1 VSRRAPQRP
10 QKQPQVD
17 AAPQRRASPTP
28 SRGGR
33 TTAHENSNTLNS
45 LSSATARVPAPPA
58 SSRPSLAETPNTGS
72 SAFAALGLCPP
83 LLRAVAAEGYEIPTP
98 VQSRCIPHV
107 LAGRDVLG
115 CAQTGTGKTAAF
127 VLPIL
132 QNLAAKPK
140 NGRIRTLILAPTR
153 ELAAQISERTS
164 AYGANLG
171 LTNAVIYGGVGQRG
185 QEDALRRKPD
195 ILIATP
201 GRLLD
206 LMEQG
211 YVKLDAVEVFVLDE
225 ADRMLDMGFIHDVK
239 RIVREVPVKRQTLF
253 FSATMPPV
261 IAELSGRI
269 LVDPVRVEV
278 VPQATTAEKIEQTVH
293 HVAKRDKRALLEKV
307 LKESGVDR
315 ALVFTRTKHGANRL
329 VEQLDRA
336 GIRSAA
342 IHGNKSQGAR
352 ERALDGFK
360 NGDIPVLI
368 ATDIAARGIDV
379 DGITHVVN
387 YDLPEVPEQYVHRI
401 GRTARAGAGG
411 RAIAFCDEDERGLLR
426 DIEKI
431 IRQRIPVA
439 EAVALPPSLGP
450 LPGERAERPERGGF
464 DRSRGG
470 GRSGGH
476 HTSSPAAQARP
487 TNERQH
493 VDRARTGSPV
503 ATETTKLP
511 STNSTPQ
518 DARAPRAKRR
528 RRYRGGR
535 LPTGT

>member
-1 VSRRAPQRP
+1 MNSSSPVTRAIPAR
-10 QKQPQVD
+10 
-17 AAPQRRASPTP
+17 AAPNDRPPPKSSSSSLGSSDPEASR
-28 SRGGR
+28 SK
-33 TTAHENSNTLNS
+33 A
-45 LSSATARVPAPPA
+45 
-58 SSRPSLAETPNTGS
+58 
-72 SAFAALGLCPP
+72 SAFAALGRAAPLC
-83 LLRAVAAEGYEIPTP
+83 RAVAAEGYTVPTP
-98 VQSRCIPHV
+98 VQARCIPHV
-107 LAGRDVLG
+107 LEGRDVLG
-115 CAQTGTGKTAAF
+115 CAQTGTGNTAAF

-132 QNLAAKPK
+132 QNLAAQPK
-140 NGRIRTLILAPTR
+140 NGRIRTLVLAPTR

-211 YVKLDAVEVFVLDE
+211 YVKLDGVEVLVLDE
-225 ADRMLDMGFIHDVK
+225 ADRMLDMGFIHDVR
-239 RIVREVPVKRQTLF
+239 RIVREVPAKRQTLF
-253 FSATMPPV
+253 FSATMPPA
-261 IAELSGRI
+261 IAELSQRI
-269 LVDPVRVEV
+269 LIDPVRIEV

-293 HVAKRDKRALLEKV
+293 HVAKRDKRLLLERV
-307 LKESGVDR
+307 LLAPGVDR

-336 GIRSAA
+336 GIRAAA

-352 ERALDGFK
+352 ERALEGFK

-379 DGITHVVN
+379 EGITHVVN

-411 RAIAFCDEDERGLLR
+411 RAIAFCDEDERGLLK
-426 DIEKI
+426 DIEKV

-439 EAVALPPSLGP
+439 EGIALGAGSASP
-450 LPGERAERPERGGF
+450 ERSPERERP
-464 DRSRGG
+464 
-470 GRSGGH
+470 
-476 HTSSPAAQARP
+476 ARP
-487 TNERQH
+487 AELPTAAFS
-493 VDRARTGSPV
+493 AR
-503 ATETTKLP
+503 ETSHPNKVP
-511 STNSTPQ
+511 SSNPPLDQVSQ
-518 DARAPRAKRR
+518 DARAPRARRR

-535 LPTGT
+535 LPTGN

>member
-1 VSRRAPQRP
+1 M
-10 QKQPQVD
+10 
-17 AAPQRRASPTP
+17 
-28 SRGGR
+28 
-33 TTAHENSNTLNS
+33 NSI
-45 LSSATARVPAPPA
+45 SSAPARVPAPPA
-58 SSRPSLAETPNTGS
+58 SSRSSLGDRAPAHS
-72 SAFAALGLCPP
+72 VPSAFAALGLSAP
-83 LLRAVAAEGYEIPTP
+83 LLRAVAAEGYETPTP

-132 QNLAAKPK
+132 QNLAAKPRS
-140 NGRIRTLILAPTR
+140 GRIRTLILAPTR
-153 ELAAQISERTS
+153 ELAAQIGERTA

-171 LTNAVIYGGVGQRG
+171 LTNVVIYGGVGQRG

-211 YVKLDAVEVFVLDE
+211 FVKLDAVEVFVLDE

-239 RIVREVPVKRQTLF
+239 RIVREVPTKRQTLF

-269 LVDPVRVEV
+269 LIDPVRVEV

-387 YDLPEVPEQYVHRI
+387 YDLPNVPEQYVHRI

-411 RAIAFCDEDERGLLR
+411 RAIAFCDEDERGLLK
-426 DIEKI
+426 DIEKV

-439 EAVALPPSLGP
+439 DAVVLPPSLGP
-450 LPGERAERPERGGF
+450 LPGERAERPERSGGF

-470 GRSGGH
+470 GGSRGGH
-476 HTSSPAAQARP
+476 SSQRSAPQ
-487 TNERQH
+487 NNRQSPPSH
-493 VDRARTGSPV
+493 APSNTVDRARTGSPI
-503 ATETTKLP
+503 ATDATKLP

>member
-1 VSRRAPQRP
+1 V
-10 QKQPQVD
+10 
-17 AAPQRRASPTP
+17 
-28 SRGGR
+28 
-33 TTAHENSNTLNS
+33 NS
-45 LSSATARVPAPPA
+45 LSNAAPARAPAPPV
-58 SSRPSLAETPNTGS
+58 SSRPSPRPAT
-72 SAFAALGLCPP
+72 SAFAVLGLSAP
-83 LLRAVAAEGYEIPTP
+83 LLRAVAYEGYEIPTP

-140 NGRIRTLILAPTR
+140 SGRIRTLILAPTR
-153 ELAAQISERTS
+153 ELAAQIGERTS

-211 YVKLDAVEVFVLDE
+211 YVKLDAVEVLVLDE

-239 RIVREVPVKRQTLF
+239 RIVREVPTKRQTLF
-253 FSATMPPV
+253 FSATMPPA

-269 LVDPVRVEV
+269 LIDPVRIEV

-307 LKESGVDR
+307 LKEEGVDR

-329 VEQLDRA
+329 VEQLERA
-336 GIRSAA
+336 GIRAAA

-387 YDLPEVPEQYVHRI
+387 YDLPNVPEQYVHRI

-411 RAIAFCDEDERGLLR
+411 RAIAFCDEDERGLLN
-426 DIEKI
+426 DIEKV

-439 EAVALPPSLGP
+439 ERVALPPSAAPGP
-450 LPGERAERPERGGF
+450 NERSERGG
-464 DRSRGG
+464 DRGRGHSGG
-470 GRSGGH
+470 GGH
-476 HTSSPAAQARP
+476 SSARRYASSPTP
-487 TNERQH
+487 PPIH
-493 VDRARTGSPV
+493 VERARTGSPI
-503 ATETTKLP
+503 ATDTTKLS

-518 DARAPRAKRR
+518 DARPLTAPRARRR

>member
-1 VSRRAPQRP
+1 V
-10 QKQPQVD
+10 
-17 AAPQRRASPTP
+17 
-28 SRGGR
+28 
-33 TTAHENSNTLNS
+33 
-45 LSSATARVPAPPA
+45 
-58 SSRPSLAETPNTGS
+58 
-72 SAFAALGLCPP
+72 
-83 LLRAVAAEGYEIPTP
+83 RAVAAEGYVDPTP
-98 VQSRCIPHV
+98 VQRRCIPHV
-107 LAGRDVLG
+107 LEGRDVLG

-132 QNLAAKPK
+132 QRLAANPRS
-140 NGRIRTLILAPTR
+140 GRIRALVLAPTR
-153 ELAAQISERTS
+153 ELAAQIGERT
-164 AYGANLG
+164 AADGANLG
-171 LTNAVIYGGVGQRG
+171 LTNTVIYGGVGQRG

-239 RIVREVPVKRQTLF
+239 RIVREVPTKRQTLF
-253 FSATMPPV
+253 YSATMPPV

-269 LVDPVRVEV
+269 LIDPVKIEV

-293 HVAKRDKRALLEKV
+293 HVAKRDKRVLLEKV
-307 LKESGVDR
+307 LSAAGVDR

-336 GIRSAA
+336 NIRAAA

-352 ERALDGFK
+352 ERALEGFK

-411 RAIAFCDEDERGLLR
+411 RAIAFCDEDERGLLN
-426 DIEKI
+426 DIEKV

-439 EAVALPPSLGP
+439 ERIALPPGP
-450 LPGERAERPERGGF
+450 AVIERPRPPMPERG
-464 DRSRGG
+464 RQTRGG
-470 GRSGGH
+470 GGGGGGH
-476 HTSSPAAQARP
+476 SNASSRASQGGSQNASPNGSQNEQRPSNVTSVNSTSTDARP
-487 TNERQH
+487 P
-493 VDRARTGSPV
+493 RAR
-503 ATETTKLP
+503 
-511 STNSTPQ
+511 
-518 DARAPRAKRR
+518 RR